1 MNDQQI
7 ADSFISEINEITF
20 ELGLCYD
27 INVIYVNRKDKKIL
41 VEFNYKDDDVEGAV
55 FTDAIEEV
63 LGVELD
69 EKEEFEYLSALER
82 DDYKDGITW

>member
-7 ADSFISEINEITF
+7 ADNFIVEINEITF
-20 ELGLCYD
+20 ELGLCYN
-27 INVIYVNRKDKKIL
+27 INAIYVNQKDKKIL

-82 DDYKDGITW
+82 DDYKDSTIW